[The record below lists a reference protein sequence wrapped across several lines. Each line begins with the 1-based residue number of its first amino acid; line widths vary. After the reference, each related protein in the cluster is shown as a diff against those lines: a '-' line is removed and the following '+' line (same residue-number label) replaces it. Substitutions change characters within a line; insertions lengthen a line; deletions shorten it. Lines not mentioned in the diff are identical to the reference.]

1 MADAG
6 KINEKL
12 LAAMTI
18 FTARDDLSLA
28 DAAKSTKKDV
38 IAAMTTFTARKDLN
52 LADAAK

>member
-12 LAAMTI
+12 LAAMTT

-38 IAAMTTFTARKDLN
+38 IAAMTTVTAREDLN

>member
-1 MADAG
+1 
-6 KINEKL
+6 
-12 LAAMTI
+12 MTT